1 MASSP
6 ITSWQID
13 GETVE
18 AVTDLILG
26 GSKITADGDCNHE
39 IKRCLLHGSYDQ
51 PRQHIKK
58 QRYHFTNRGPYRQSY
73 GFSSSHVESDME
85 CDSLFLKKVVYVLV
99 TQSCPTL
106 CDPTDCSPPGFSI
119 HGIIQARILE
129 WIAIP
134 FSILNIHWKVCC

>member
-6 ITSWQID
+6 ITLWQID
-13 GETVE
+13 GERVE
-18 AVTDLILG
+18 TVTDFIFLG
-26 GSKITADGDCNHE
+26 FTITADGDCSQE
-39 IKRCLLHGSYDQ
+39 IKRRLLLG
-51 PRQHIKK
+51 RKAKTNLHIKK

-106 CDPTDCSPPGFSI
+106 CDPTDCSPPGFSV
-119 HGIIQARILE
+119 HGIFQARVLK
-129 WIAIP
+129 WVAIS
-134 FSILNIHWKVCC
+134 FSRGSS

>member
-1 MASSP
+1 MAPGP
-6 ITSWQID
+6 ITLWQID
-13 GETVE
+13 GERVE
-18 AVTDLILG
+18 TVTDFIFLG
-26 GSKITADGDCNHE
+26 FTITADGDCSQE
-39 IKRCLLHGSYDQ
+39 IKRRLLLG
-51 PRQHIKK
+51 RKAKTNLHIKK

>member
-1 MASSP
+1 M
-6 ITSWQID
+6 TNRW
-13 GETVE
+13 GKVETV
-18 AVTDLILG
+18 TDFIFL
-26 GSKITADGDCNHE
+26 STKITADGDCSQE
-39 IKRCLLHGSYDQ
+39 IKRRLLLGRKAKTHL
-51 PRQHIKK
+51 HIKK